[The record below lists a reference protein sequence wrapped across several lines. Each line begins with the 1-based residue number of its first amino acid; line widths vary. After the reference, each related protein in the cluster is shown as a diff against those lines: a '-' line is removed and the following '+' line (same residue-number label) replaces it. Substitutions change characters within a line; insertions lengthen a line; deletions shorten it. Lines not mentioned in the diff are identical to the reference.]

1 MSLPSPSLRISL
13 VGQICFSFRNKSKEQ
28 LNERRAGLSSTKLV
42 IIEFFDTLREV
53 NIYIRGIWEL
63 IWINF
68 WYNAWFPSNALRL
81 FHKSLSVCNYFSQI
95 SERLAWFDFEH
106 RSKNLRCSEQR
117 SKTLRCSER
126 LRFLGAS
133 VECRVPKKWLKKSP
147 IFRRSRFP
155 NLHFYIFPRIRVGPF

>member
-1 MSLPSPSLRISL
+1 MGI
-13 VGQICFSFRNKSKEQ
+13 N
-28 LNERRAGLSSTKLV
+28 LNQFV
-42 IIEFFDTLREV
+42 D
-53 NIYIRGIWEL
+53 WH
-63 IWINF
+63 F
-68 WYNAWFPSNALRL
+68 WYIAWFPSNALIL
-81 FHKSLSVCNYFSQI
+81 FHKSGSVCYYFSQI

-117 SKTLRCSER
+117 SKTLSCSER

-155 NLHFYIFPRIRVGPF
+155 NLHFYIGPRIRVGRTTEHEDSARILEAEFAIVKVMLLVVLMCCSSWINFS